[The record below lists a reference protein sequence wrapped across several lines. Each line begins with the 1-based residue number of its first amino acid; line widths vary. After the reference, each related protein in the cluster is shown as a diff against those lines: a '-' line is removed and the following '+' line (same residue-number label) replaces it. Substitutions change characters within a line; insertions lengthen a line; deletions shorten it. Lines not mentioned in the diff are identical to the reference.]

1 MAWPRSWN
9 RAGNSGGL
17 RPNPR
22 RSSTSRRITSGRAV
36 RQDFTP
42 VKEHDPGAV
51 AGQAQVFSQEDQG
64 EVPGPAEAVQGGQE
78 FLHPQRIEIGGG
90 FVQDQKL
97 RRQGQD
103 RGQGQE
109 LSLPAGEG
117 GGVPVLQPGQPDQG
131 QTLCDPAPQFLPG
144 QPQVFRAEGHLLVHP
159 GGEEL
164 GLEILEQ
171 NPHPPGQL
179 PGPAGG
185 GEHPVHLDPARETP
199 P

>member
-1 MAWPRSWN
+1 M
-9 RAGNSGGL
+9 
-17 RPNPR
+17 
-22 RSSTSRRITSGRAV
+22 
-36 RQDFTP
+36 
-42 VKEHDPGAV
+42 KEHEAGAE
-51 AGQAQVFSQEDQG
+51 AGQAQIFSQEDQG

-109 LSLPAGEG
+109 LFLPAGEG
-117 GGVPVLQPGQPDQG
+117 GGVPVVQPGQPHKVQA
-131 QTLCDPAPQFLPG
+131 LPDPAPQLLPG

-159 GGEEL
+159 GGEDL

-171 NPHPPGQL
+171 NPHPPG
-179 PGPAGG
+179 
-185 GEHPVHLDPARETP
+185 
-199 P
+199 